1 MGLWCWKGL
10 TGEAWHAVFEVAGNA
25 AAPALLLGAW
35 EDSRTHHDPQR
46 GESTGIGVKG
56 SEPIGDSFGELV
68 KGPVFSA
75 SMAADLAVIED
86 Q

>member
-1 MGLWCWKGL
+1 MGLRRWKGL

-35 EDSRTHHDPQR
+35 KTAGHIATHRR
-46 GESTGIGVKG
+46 GKSTGIGVKG
-56 SEPIGDSFGELV
+56 SEPIGDSLGELV
-68 KGPVFSA
+68 KGLAFSA